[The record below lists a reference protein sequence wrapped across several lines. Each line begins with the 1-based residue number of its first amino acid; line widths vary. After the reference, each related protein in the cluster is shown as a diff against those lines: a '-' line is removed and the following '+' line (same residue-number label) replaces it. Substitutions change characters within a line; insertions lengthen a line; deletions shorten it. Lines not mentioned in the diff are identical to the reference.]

1 MRYLA
6 AGLFLLWAQ
15 DKPAYLWYSA
25 KGKPLSYAAVLA
37 QLQKA
42 DVVLFGELHNNPIA
56 HWLQLELFMDLHRV
70 KGDNLLL
77 GMEML
82 EADQQEALLRYMRGD
97 IPTIEKLGEEISLWP
112 NFRTDYAP
120 LLAYARQHKLAVYA
134 TNAPRQIARAVS
146 REGIEALNALG
157 PEQRRYIAPL
167 PLARL
172 DTLPSYQRL
181 TEMASGHGMNPE
193 PFRLAQMLKDA
204 TMAHFIAQAYRP
216 GALFF
221 HLNGRYHSDFHEG
234 IAAYLRL
241 YNPSLRVLVITT
253 EEAEDPKAY
262 RPPKPAPGDLILVVP
277 ERMTKTH

>member
-6 AGLFLLWAQ
+6 AGLLLLWAQ

-37 QLQKA
+37 QLKKA

-56 HWLQLELFMDLHRV
+56 HWMELELFIDLHRT
-70 KGDNLLL
+70 KGDSLLL

-82 EADQQEALLRYMRGD
+82 EADQQEALLKYLRGE
-97 IPTIEKLGEEISLWP
+97 IATIEKLSEAIALWP
-112 NFRTDYAP
+112 NFHTDYAP
-120 LLAYARQHKLAVYA
+120 LLAYARKNKLPVYA

-146 REGIEALNALG
+146 REGIEALNGLG
-157 PEQRRYIAPL
+157 PEQRRFVAPL
-167 PLARL
+167 PFARL
-172 DTLPSYQRL
+172 DTLPSYQRM
-181 TEMASGHGMNPE
+181 TEMASGHGIDPE

-204 TMAHFIAQAYRP
+204 TMAHFIAQSYRP
-216 GALFF
+216 GTPFF

-241 YNPSLRVLVITT
+241 YNPSLRVVVIST
-253 EEAEDPKAY
+253 EEVEDPKAY